1 MRSALGVRG
10 DMYIRPTT
18 QEDIRKVAKDR
29 LWDIKAVYT
38 LDCEKVKKWLME
50 HARQELGGDLNR
62 DRAVAQYP
70 ALSQDLE
77 RLYDV
82 AEMSIDPQLM
92 QEAQDGVFKQKTP
105 SLSGIFGMAL
115 LFLLTGGLELCFF
128 SYLVLYREA
137 GGMLIGLALLLLAGG
152 VLCGIGITEIVM
164 HGTKS
169 KYGIEERVGSVH
181 FILIVVGMALLI
193 GITAFRWMNGGQFAG
208 VTAAFFGLA
217 VTTTEIA
224 LEYSYQLRNLY
235 LKLMFRAQE
244 YYAARQFRKDLGSKD
259 TSEDDKWLVTYKSF
273 IDSAASTIDKATR

>member
-1 MRSALGVRG
+1 M
-10 DMYIRPTT
+10 DIRPTT
-18 QEDIRKVAKDR
+18 QEDVRKMAKDR

-62 DRAVAQYP
+62 ERAIAQYP
-70 ALSQDLE
+70 ALSKDLE

-82 AEMSIDPQLM
+82 SEMSVDPRLM
-92 QEAQDGVFKQKTP
+92 QEAQDGVFKQKAP
-105 SLSGIFGMAL
+105 AISGILGKLL
-115 LFLLTGGLELCFF
+115 LFIVTGGIEIFFF
-128 SYLVLYREA
+128 SFLVFYREA

-152 VLCGIGITEIVM
+152 VLCGLGITEIVM

-169 KYGIEERVGSVH
+169 KYGIEQKIGGVYIILFIVG
-181 FILIVVGMALLI
+181 IALLV
-193 GITAFRWMNGGQFAG
+193 GITAFRWSTGGLFAG

-224 LEYSYQLRNLY
+224 VEYSYQLRKLY

-244 YYAARQFRKDLGSKD
+244 YYSARQFRKDLGSQD
-259 TSEDDKWLVTYKSF
+259 THEDDTWYVTYTSF
-273 IDSAASTIDKATR
+273 VDGAANTIKKVTR